1 MTASPAPFIPDRP
14 DIYLVS
20 GDGLVRNN
28 MHVEAGRA
36 GYLPNDT
43 STSESQALLARG
55 YARYYLASGDIK
67 ALNNARKLADAALN
81 YFFAG
86 NKPPTNGLWY
96 HHWVVNAGQAFN
108 VKGPSNPNGHAYDG
122 NVGEVV
128 TFEKGKAQLPVTLA
142 NVYNVFQGDL
152 SWQNVYANL
161 SKGQFFDIDYFVD
174 RDGYLFR
181 WQNGY
186 AADVV
191 FASDPDPQT
200 AIPAGCLQMK
210 DTALNGQYRVSYS
223 LYLEDNIPY
232 AGQFEG
238 WPMWRHLMPDEQV
251 MAGDAVHWFIDLFY
265 LMQAVDTDNSSQW
278 ESCYRAMLAL
288 WQEVCVLTSSET
300 CFFKRS
306 TIGTYDSWPLT
317 YFYAYADGNLS
328 YTPPTEYCRYGR
340 DKTSGVAYFDLPE
353 DKHRLGWVFE
363 NDALNLD
370 ITADLNVTVE
380 AGVSRSTNLAVIL
393 VDDQKKQYK
402 YNFCPD
408 IAVTGYSIPLRQFMD
423 YTDVAEWVPG
433 NTDFVY
439 GKATATTESV
449 RAADGRSIIARHYVL
464 SDSADGAGF
473 ATAASNQKWSGSAA
487 LTLSYITDSDDILL
501 IVVDN
506 SGWHWQIALPAHADT
521 TLQSFPW
528 ENFVLAGYQT
538 NPTATAR
545 PDKPDTSGPI
555 KTVQFQTAATVK
567 ASKTLYL
574 IAAYNK
580 MPAIIADKAKI
591 TSARIFCSCPD
602 AVTIQIG
609 NASIEKA
616 STIRQPY
623 SPGLLPF
630 QHATIG
636 SGRSPSGGGG
646 LWQGPAYI
654 GYQNPVPWMLLNR
667 HQEAFNMLQLI
678 KDAQKHYTA
687 QSQTA
692 LTGPFTPCYLF
703 AQWDAEQY
711 GAPYNFIF
719 GGPDPNWGWGGF
731 QYRAFHNVADYW
743 ARMVSASVIAK
754 NDGSIAEKAT
764 ALAKDIASSFM
775 DWLVD
780 WLNKNPEAKSLPSLF
795 LSSQIPEVNGDNPD
809 QTALALKG
817 ALWCGQAGYDKNK
830 SEIVVE
836 RLYAMLQDF
845 QIAHGDMTGSYSPQP
860 EKHRFYGFWAGEI
873 LDALSVYALARAS
886 F

>member
-1 MTASPAPFIPDRP
+1 MTASPAPFILDHP
-14 DIYLVS
+14 DIYLLS

-28 MHVEAGRA
+28 MHVEDGRA

-55 YARYYLASGDIK
+55 YARYYLASGDVK
-67 ALNNARKLADAALN
+67 ALNNARKLADAALS

-86 NKPPTNGLWY
+86 KTPPANGLWY
-96 HHWVVNAGQAFN
+96 HHWVVNAGQGFN

-122 NVGEVV
+122 NVGETV
-128 TFEKGKAQLPVTLA
+128 TFKDGKAQLPASLA
-142 NVYNVFQGDL
+142 NVYTVFQGEL

-174 RDGYLFR
+174 RDGYIFR
-181 WQNGY
+181 WQSGY

-191 FASDPDPQT
+191 FTSEAQPQT

-210 DTALNGQYRVSYS
+210 NTALNGQYQVSYS
-223 LYLEDNIPY
+223 LYQEDTIPY
-232 AGQFEG
+232 ASQFEG

-251 MAGDAVHWFIDLFY
+251 MAGDAIHWFIDLFY
-265 LMQAVDTDNSSQW
+265 LMQAIDTDNSAQW
-278 ESCYRAMLAL
+278 ESCYQAMLAL
-288 WQEVCVLTSSET
+288 WQETCVLTSSEN

-317 YFYAYADGNLS
+317 YFYAYADGNIS
-328 YTPPTEYCRYGR
+328 YTPPTDYCRYGR

-353 DKHRLGWVFE
+353 DSHRLGWVFQ
-363 NDALNLD
+363 NDALNLG
-370 ITADLNVTVE
+370 ITPDLNVTVE
-380 AGVSRSTNLAVIL
+380 AAASRSTNLAVIL
-393 VDDQKKQYK
+393 SDDQKRQYK

-408 IAVTGYSIPLRQFMD
+408 TTVQSYSLPLLQFMD

-439 GKATATTESV
+439 GTATATTERLTTAEG
-449 RAADGRSIIARHYVL
+449 RAVMARHYVL
-464 SDSADGAGF
+464 SDSSAGVGF
-473 ATAASNQKWSGSAA
+473 ATAASNQTWSGAEA
-487 LTLSYITDSDDILL
+487 LTLSYITDSSHIILV
-501 IVVDN
+501 VVDN
-506 SGWHWQIALPAHADT
+506 SGWHWQVTLPANADT

-528 ENFVLAGYQT
+528 ANFVLAGYQT
-538 NPTATAR
+538 NKAPF
-545 PDKPDTSGPI
+545 PDKPDSTAPI
-555 KTVQFQTAATVK
+555 KTVQFQIASDVK
-567 ASKTLYL
+567 TPQTLYL

-580 MPAIIADKAKI
+580 MPAKIVDQAKI
-591 TSARIFCSCPD
+591 VSARVFSSCAD

-616 STIRQPY
+616 TTIRQPY

-667 HQEAFNMLQLI
+667 HDEACNMLQLMQ
-678 KDAQKHYTA
+678 DSQKHYTA
-687 QSQTA
+687 QNQAA
-692 LTGPFTPCYLF
+692 LTGPFTPCYIF

-711 GAPYNFIF
+711 GAPYTFIF

-743 ARMVSASVIAK
+743 ARMTSASVIAK
-754 NDGSIAEKAT
+754 ADGNSAQKAT

-775 DWLVD
+775 DWLAG
-780 WLNKNPEAKSLPSLF
+780 WLDSNPEARSLPALF
-795 LSSQIPEVNGDNPD
+795 LSSQAPEVKGDNPD

-817 ALWCGQAGYDKNK
+817 ALWCGQAGYDKAK
-830 SEIVVE
+830 AEKTVE
-836 RLYAMLQDF
+836 RLYAMLQDS
-845 QIAHGDMTGSYSPQP
+845 QISDGDMAGSYSPQP
-860 EKHRFYGFWAGEI
+860 EEHRFYGFWAGEI